1 MQLLYPRPAAAVCQ
15 QLAEDLRSPGV
26 TTLVGAH
33 PLLAERL
40 VEAAIQQGLLEGALG
55 RHTALRRQQ
64 VFGDARVDFVLEQ
77 EAGVSDD
84 KQEQQQQQQPPPP
97 ESNREEDQEDEQ
109 QQQQQQAK
117 RRKKQ
122 GMQEEQRPQQQ
133 VLLEVKNVVCAD
145 FPAGGVPES
154 RIKVGGP
161 GMGVA
166 RGWAL
171 LNAGTASNQAH
182 VTHQL

>member
-1 MQLLYPRPAAAVCQ
+1 LLLFTP

-40 VEAAIQQGLLEGALG
+40 VEAAVQQGLLEGALG

-64 VFGDARVDFVLEQ
+64 VFGDARVDFVLQQ
-77 EAGVSDD
+77 EAGVSVEQEQQPQQGEAGPSV
-84 KQEQQQQQQPPPP
+84 KQEQQRQEQ
-97 ESNREEDQEDEQ
+97 EANKEEQEEEQ
-109 QQQQQQAK
+109 QQQTAK

-122 GMQEEQRPQQQ
+122 GKQEGQQRPEQQL
-133 VLLEVKNVVCAD
+133 LLEVKNVVCAD

-154 RIKVGGP
+154 RVKVGG
-161 GMGVA
+161 G
-166 RGWAL
+166 L
-171 LNAGTASNQAH
+171 L
-182 VTHQL
+182 VQLGCSGSGCPLVQLGPA